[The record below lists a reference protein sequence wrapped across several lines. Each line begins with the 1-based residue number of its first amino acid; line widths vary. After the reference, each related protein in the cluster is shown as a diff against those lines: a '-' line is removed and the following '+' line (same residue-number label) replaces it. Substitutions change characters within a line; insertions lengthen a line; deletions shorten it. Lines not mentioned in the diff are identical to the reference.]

1 MTFLQNI
8 EPFLR
13 IFWFIAIPASLIF
26 VFQSVLTF
34 VGADAGDGIEAD
46 FDRNLNDG
54 DSPSQIFSFRNL
66 INFLLG
72 FSWSGIGLFEVVPN
86 KFLLLTVS
94 VAIGIGFV
102 MLFFVII
109 RQIQKLAEDNTFNI
123 KNVVGKTAQVYLKI
137 PEQNK
142 GKGKIQVSVNG
153 AVHELEAV
161 SESGAIETGAL
172 VRVSKVLD
180 GNLISVEKI

>member
-26 VFQSVLTF
+26 VFQSILTF
-34 VGADAGDGIEAD
+34 AGADAGDGVEAD
-46 FDRNLNDG
+46 FDSNLTDG

-72 FSWSGIGLFEVVPN
+72 FSWSGIGFFELIPN
-86 KFLLLTVS
+86 KFLLLLVS

-102 MLFFVII
+102 LLFFII
-109 RQIQKLAEDNTFNI
+109 IKQIQKLAEDNTFSL
-123 KNVVGKTAQVYLKI
+123 KKTVGKTAQVYLKI
-137 PEQNK
+137 PGQNK
-142 GKGKIQVSVNG
+142 GKGKVQVSVNG

-161 SESGAIETGAL
+161 SEGAAFETGSM
-172 VRVSKVLD
+172 VRVAKVLD
-180 GNLISVEKI
+180 DNLISVENI